1 MSSAKN
7 ASFSLQVHGAGDR
20 ALDGIF
26 RLIALGDEDRP
37 LEEILTAMCADVAEI
52 ARASVASVY
61 VREEDDDGL
70 RFTMRGNVGFPAEAI
85 GRIHLRPGE
94 GITGFAAER
103 MRPVSV
109 AVGKQD
115 RHFKY
120 ISGLGE
126 EKYPALLAVPILR
139 AGITAGVLVLQ
150 RGVELAFSDGE
161 VVLATALAA
170 VINHAIERGEQRE
183 RQIAHGMDR
192 VGSRRALPGAS
203 HRGGVWGPSQ
213 GHQVDRRAVRLA
225 GESIVGGSAMGRAEL
240 LPTLSALTGSDA
252 GERAAPGK
260 VESTVDRLQT
270 DLRKAAARAG
280 ETAASELRSLSLI
293 LEDWR
298 FRAGL
303 AEGCGAPAPLKA
315 LSALARSYA
324 RVAYTVPPTDS
335 DGAEMIRDRAAEIED
350 LCVFVYAASLRGRP
364 LVRSGTLVVAERL
377 RPFAAMHAIAS
388 GAVGFVVEGDLRSES
403 GTAAL
408 VRSAGLPL
416 LASVSGVFSWLRPED
431 LLVIESGGLRINP
444 PATAIADFRNTRR

>member
-1 MSSAKN
+1 MLTGMSA
-7 ASFSLQVHGAGDR
+7 ASPGTFSFQIHGAGDR

-37 LEEILTAMCADVAEI
+37 LEEVLTSMCGDVAAIARADVASI
-52 ARASVASVY
+52 Y
-61 VREEDDDGL
+61 VREDGADGL
-70 RFTMRGNVGFPAEAI
+70 RFTMRGNVGFPPEAI
-85 GRIHLRPGE
+85 GRVHLRPGE
-94 GITGFAAER
+94 GITGFAADR

-139 AGITAGVLVLQ
+139 GGTTAGVLVLQ
-150 RGVELAFSDGE
+150 RSVSSAFSDGE

-170 VINHAIERGEQRE
+170 VINHAIERGEDRE
-183 RQIAHGMDR
+183 RRQAR
-192 VGSRRALPGAS
+192 SN
-203 HRGGVWGPSQ
+203 
-213 GHQVDRRAVRLA
+213 DRRAVRL
-225 GESIVGGSAMGRAEL
+225 GGRSIVGGAAMGRAEL
-240 LPTLSALTGSDA
+240 LPTLSALTGRDA
-252 GERAAPGK
+252 GEPPAPPVK
-260 VESTVDRLQT
+260 IEATVERLQSE
-270 DLRKAAARAG
+270 LRKAAANAG
-280 ETAASELRSLSLI
+280 EAASGELRGLSLI

-303 AEGCGAPAPLKA
+303 AQGCEAPAPLKA

-324 RVAYTVPPTDS
+324 RVAFTVPPSDR
-335 DGAEMIRDRAAEIED
+335 DGAEIIRDRAAEIED

-364 LVRSGTLVVAERL
+364 LVRSGTIVVAERL
-377 RPFAAMHAIAS
+377 RPFAAIHAITS
-388 GAVGFVVEGDLRSES
+388 GASGFVVEGDLREDSAA
-403 GTAAL
+403 AAL

-416 LASVSGVFSWLRPED
+416 LASVGGVFSWLQPED

-444 PATAIADFRNTRR
+444 PATAIAHFRNARR

>member
-1 MSSAKN
+1 MAAAKN
-7 ASFSLQVHGAGDR
+7 TFGLQVHGAGDR

-37 LEEILTAMCADVAEI
+37 LEEVLTAMCADVADI
-52 ARASVASVY
+52 ARANIASIY
-61 VREEDDDGL
+61 VRDEGQDGDGL
-70 RFTMRGNVGFPAEAI
+70 RFTMRGNVGFPPEAI
-85 GRIHLRPGE
+85 GRVHLRPGE

-115 RHFKY
+115 QHFKY

-139 AGITAGVLVLQ
+139 GGTTAGVLVLQ
-150 RGVELAFSDGE
+150 RGVARAFSDGE

-170 VINHAIERGEQRE
+170 VINHAIERGEERE
-183 RQIAHGMDR
+183 RRQAR
-192 VGSRRALPGAS
+192 GSE
-203 HRGGVWGPSQ
+203 
-213 GHQVDRRAVRLA
+213 RRAVRLS
-225 GESIVGGSAMGRAEL
+225 GRSIVGGAAMGRAEL
-240 LPTLSALTGSDA
+240 LPTLSALIGSEA
-252 GERAAPGK
+252 GVQAAPAK
-260 VESTVDRLQT
+260 VEATVERLQGE
-270 DLRKAAARAG
+270 LRKAAAHAG
-280 ETAASELRSLSLI
+280 DAAANEMRSLSLI

-324 RVAYTVPPTDS
+324 RVAFTVPPSDR
-335 DGAEMIRDRAAEIED
+335 DGAEIIRDRAAEIED

-364 LVRSGTLVVAERL
+364 LVRSGSMVVAERL
-377 RPFAAMHAIAS
+377 RPFAAIHAITS
-388 GAVGFVVEGDLRSES
+388 GATGFVVEGEMRED
-403 GTAAL
+403 GATAAL
-408 VRSAGLPL
+408 VRSAGLPM
-416 LASVSGVFSWLRPED
+416 LASVGGVFSWLQPDD

-444 PATAIADFRNTRR
+444 PATAIASFRNARK